1 MSSRLAEVIYRFRFP
16 LCAFILL
23 GFVALLPLTNI
34 TEIDNDIS
42 MWISRDDPVYR
53 TYERFRQEFGG
64 QRSLLI
70 ALRSER
76 LFTPE
81 GLEFVRQVTDEI
93 ERIDTVERAQSL
105 STANIVASLPVRLP
119 STTLRPGKPDTTSDG
134 DDDGGIEVQPLLD
147 DAIDEQAA
155 ARVRQRVLNDPLLR
169 GDLVSADGTVTAIIV
184 TFDEDRIDDVRG
196 EVIDRIH
203 SAVDQRLPP
212 GMQAYYNGSLE
223 I

>member
-1 MSSRLAEVIYRFRFP
+1 MSARIAELIFRFRIP
-16 LCAFILL
+16 LSAAILL
-23 GFVALLPLTNI
+23 GFVAMLPLTNV
-34 TEIDNDIS
+34 TAIDNDIS

-105 STANIVASLPVRLP
+105 STANIVSNIPPDEASASR
-119 STTLRPGKPDTTSDG
+119 RKPPDADF
-134 DDDGGIEVQPLLD
+134 DDGGIEVQPLLD
-147 DAIDEQAA
+147 EAIDEQAA

-196 EVIDRIH
+196 EV
-203 SAVDQRLPP
+203 VD
-212 GMQAYYNGSLE
+212 
-223 I
+223 